1 VFGDVR
7 PGRVELCI
15 WVAAPDH
22 EALACAR
29 CDQDLSPADVALY
42 TKVQPG
48 LSYDP
53 WCPACAYELVRWA
66 GMGAL
71 AEQRFDSASS
81 AAKMEALIKR
91 GRG

>member
-1 VFGDVR
+1 MFGDVR

-29 CDQDLSPADVALY
+29 CKEHLPSAYVAFF
-42 TKVQPG
+42 TRAQPG
-48 LSYDP
+48 NAYDP
-53 WCPACAYELVRWA
+53 WCPLCAHELVRWA

-71 AEQRFDSASS
+71 AEKRFDSAAS
-81 AAKMEALIKR
+81 AQEMEALIKR